1 MGQRTERLEGEL
13 QDERDELRANLDELR
28 DRVRS
33 TTDWRRQFRDHP
45 ALALGLAF
53 GGGLLLASLLRPRA
67 SGVRSHPRHEDYA
80 PRRLATGE
88 LRPNAWRAIQSALI
102 GVAAS
107 NVRGALHELAAGF
120 REHLAKT
127 AESGR
132 PGESGNNGHD
142 VQGEGT
148 YEAARRYRAGVGAE
162 RSGRSAGVGAAASA
176 AAPSSA
182 AEAEELEDTED
193 EGRSRA
199 KRP

>member
-1 MGQRTERLEGEL
+1 MGQRTERIEGEL

-67 SGVRSHPRHEDYA
+67 SGMRSHPQREDYA

-88 LRPNAWRAIQSALI
+88 LRPKAWKAIQSALI

-107 NVRGALHELAAGF
+107 NVRGALHGLAAGF

-127 AESGR
+127 AESSR

-142 VQGEGT
+142 VQGEGN
-148 YEAARRYRAGVGAE
+148 YEAVRRYRAGAE
-162 RSGRSAGVGAAASA
+162 RYVRSADVGVAARA

-182 AEAEELEDTED
+182 AEAEGLEATAN
-193 EGRSRA
+193 EGGSRA

>member
-1 MGQRTERLEGEL
+1 MGQRTERIEDEL
-13 QDERDELRANLDELR
+13 RDERDELRANLDELR

-67 SGVRSHPRHEDYA
+67 SGVRSHPQHEDYA

-88 LRPNAWRAIQSALI
+88 LRSNAWKAIQSALI

-107 NVRGALHELAAGF
+107 NVRGTLHELAAGF
-120 REHLAKT
+120 RERLAKT
-127 AESGR
+127 AESGG

-142 VQGEGT
+142 VQGEGN
-148 YEAARRYRAGVGAE
+148 YEAVRRHRAGAE
-162 RSGRSAGVGAAASA
+162 RYVRSADVGAAARA
-176 AAPSSA
+176 AAPGSA
-182 AEAEELEDTED
+182 AEAEGLEAAEE

>member
-1 MGQRTERLEGEL
+1 MGQRTERIEGEL

-45 ALALGLAF
+45 GLALGLAF

-67 SGVRSHPRHEDYA
+67 SGVRSYPQHEDYA
-80 PRRLATGE
+80 PRRPATGE
-88 LRPNAWRAIQSALI
+88 LRPNAWKAIQGALI

-107 NVRGALHELAAGF
+107 NVRGALHELAAGL

-132 PGESGNNGHD
+132 AGESGSNGHD
-142 VQGEGT
+142 AQGEGN
-148 YEAARRYRAGVGAE
+148 YEAARRYRAGAE
-162 RSGRSAGVGAAASA
+162 RYVRSAGVGAAAPG

-182 AEAEELEDTED
+182 AEAEEPEAAEDA
-193 EGRSRA
+193 GRSRA